1 MKNFYYQLPYTC
13 FAIFLHLVCVYSSNA
28 QPLVEAKFGKGITV
42 VAADSSFAMRFGA
55 RFQTLYS
62 GSLNTG
68 DGSYDDAM
76 LIRRARLKFSGFVY
90 NPKLKYKIELG
101 MSNRDIGVQPLRQN
115 SYANNII
122 YDAVL
127 VWDFHKNF
135 SLWLGQTKLPGNR
148 ERVISSQSLQFVD
161 RSAVNAYFNLDRDI
175 GFQLRHKFK
184 INNIVFREILAVSMG
199 EGRGVTVSNTGGY
212 DYTLRGEILPF
223 GEFTGDGDYFSS
235 DLLREEKPKLSVGVT
250 YDLNKG
256 ASREGGQLG
265 NYLPVNRDL
274 STVFVDAIFKYQG
287 HSMLMEYANKTAPD
301 GHLVSLLDE
310 GNNPVTYTFDT
321 GNGFNIQY
329 GYLLRNNLELSA
341 RYTQVDPEG
350 EATINR
356 FEEYT
361 IGVSKYIVGH
371 SLKIQSDVSLITEA
385 PLDDEIRFRLQ
396 VEMAL

>member
-1 MKNFYYQLPYTC
+1 VQ
-13 FAIFLHLVCVYSSNA
+13 
-28 QPLVEAKFGKGITV
+28 AKFGKGITV
-42 VAADSSFAMRFGA
+42 VAADSSFAMRFSA

-68 DGSYDDAM
+68 DGSYDDAL
-76 LIRRARLKFSGFVY
+76 LIRRSRLKFTGFAY
-90 NPKLKYKIELG
+90 SPKLKYKIELG
-101 MSNRDIGVQPLRQN
+101 MSNRDIGVEPLRQN
-115 SYANNII
+115 NYANNII

-127 VWDFHKNF
+127 VWDFYKNF
-135 SLWLGQTKLPGNR
+135 ELWLGQTKLPGNR

-175 GFQLRHKFK
+175 GVQLRHQFAL
-184 INNIVFREILAVSMG
+184 NNIVFREILSVSMG

-235 DLLREEKPKLSVGVT
+235 DLLREEEPKLSIGVT
-250 YDLNKG
+250 YDFNKG

-265 NYLPVNRDL
+265 NYLPENRDL

-301 GHLVSLLDE
+301 GHVITLLNENDE
-310 GNNPVTYTFDT
+310 PVTYTFDT
-321 GNGFNIQY
+321 GDGFNIQY
-329 GYLLRNNLELSA
+329 GYLFPNNLEISG

-350 EATINR
+350 EVSINN

-361 IGVSKYIVGH
+361 FGVSKYIVGH

-385 PLDDEIRFRLQ
+385 PLDDELRFRLQ